1 MSDVTITCPNC
12 ATEIRLT
19 ESLAAPL
26 LAQTRRDYE
35 AKLAEERRA
44 IAAREAAVKASEER
58 MGAEVEA
65 RVAALRAGLAEEAK
79 RGAAESAAAELAAM
93 RAVLAERDEKLR
105 AAQTAHAEMLRKAR
119 ALEDA
124 QRELELTVETRV
136 TESLA
141 GVRDKARA
149 EGEASFR
156 LKFAEKEEQIAGM
169 QRQIEA
175 LKQKAEQGSQQLQG
189 EVLELELENLLGTR
203 FPHDAVEPVP
213 KGESGADV
221 VQRVVAPGGQ
231 SCGAILWESKRTK
244 GWNDAWLAKLR
255 GDQRASGAEIAIL
268 VTQALPKGIE
278 RFGPV
283 DGIWVTDWASA
294 FPLAVAL
301 RQSLIELAAARSM
314 REGEGTK
321 MEMVYDYLT
330 GPRFRHR
337 VEAIVERFR
346 DMSEDLA
353 RERKAMTRLWA
364 KREMQIQGVVDTTMG
379 MYGDLQGIAG
389 KALGEIEGLEL
400 PMLDSPDP
408 DP

>member
-1 MSDVTITCPNC
+1 MSDVTITCPSC

-26 LAQTRRDYE
+26 LAETRRVYE
-35 AKLAEERRA
+35 ARLAEERRA

-105 AAQTAHAEMLRKAR
+105 AAQAAQAEMLRKAR

-189 EVLELELENLLGTR
+189 EVLELELESLLRSR
-203 FPHDAVEPVP
+203 FPHDAIEPVA

-221 VQRVVAPGGQ
+221 VQRVAAPGGQ
-231 SCGAILWESKRTK
+231 GCGAILWESKRTK

-255 GDQRASGAEIAIL
+255 GDQRACGAEIAIL
-268 VTQALPKGIE
+268 VSQALPKGIE
-278 RFGPV
+278 HFGPV
-283 DGIWVTDWASA
+283 DGIWVTDWPSA

-301 RQSLIELAAARSM
+301 RQSLVELAAARVM

-337 VEAIVERFR
+337 IEAIVERFR
-346 DMSEDLA
+346 DMSDDLA

-364 KREMQIQGVVDTTMG
+364 KREMQIQGVVDATMG
-379 MYGDLQGIAG
+379 LYGDLQGIAG
-389 KALGEIEGLEL
+389 KALGEIEGLDL
-400 PMLDSPDP
+400 PLLDGPDSE
-408 DP
+408 D

>member
-1 MSDVTITCPNC
+1 MTDVIITCPTC

-26 LAQTRRDYE
+26 LARTRRDYE
-35 AKLAEERRA
+35 AKLAVERSA
-44 IAAREAAVKASEER
+44 IALREAALRASEEGLAR
-58 MGAEVEA
+58 EVEA
-65 RVAALRAGLAEEAK
+65 RVAALRGDLAEEAK
-79 RGAAESAAAELAAM
+79 RRAIESAAAELDSL

-105 AAQTAHAEMLRKAR
+105 AAQAAQAEMLRKAR
-119 ALEDA
+119 VLEDQ

-136 TESLA
+136 TEALG

-149 EGEASFR
+149 EGEAAFR

-189 EVLELELENLLGTR
+189 EVLELELESLLRNR

-221 VQRVVAPGGQ
+221 VQRVTAPGGQ
-231 SCGAILWESKRTK
+231 GCGAILWESKRTK
-244 GWNDAWLAKLR
+244 AWNDGWLAKLR
-255 GDQRASGAEIAIL
+255 GDQRACGAEIAIL
-268 VTQALPKGIE
+268 VSQALPRGVE
-278 RFGPV
+278 HFGPV
-283 DGIWVTDWASA
+283 DGIWVSDWASA

-321 MEMVYDYLT
+321 MELVYDYLT

-379 MYGDLQGIAG
+379 LYGDLQGIAG

-400 PMLDSPDP
+400 PMLDAPDP
-408 DP
+408 DT

>member
-1 MSDVTITCPNC
+1 MGDVTITCPAC

-26 LAQTRRDYE
+26 LAATRRDYE
-35 AKLAEERRA
+35 AKLAAERAA
-44 IAAREAAVKASEER
+44 IAAREQAVRASEAGLAR
-58 MGAEVEA
+58 EVEA
-65 RVAALRAGLAEEAK
+65 RVAALSADLAEAAK
-79 RGAAESAAAELAAM
+79 RSAAESAAAELEGL

-105 AAQTAHAEMLRKAR
+105 TAQAAQAEMLRKAR
-119 ALEDA
+119 ALEDQ

-136 TESLA
+136 TEALA

-149 EGEASFR
+149 EGEAAFR
-156 LKFAEKEEQIAGM
+156 LKVAEKEEQIAGM

-189 EVLELELENLLGTR
+189 EVLELELESLLRSR

-221 VQRVVAPGGQ
+221 VQRVVSPGGQ
-231 SCGAILWESKRTK
+231 GCGAILWESKRTK
-244 GWNDAWLAKLR
+244 GWNDGWLAKLR
-255 GDQRASGAEIAIL
+255 NDQRGCGAEVAIL
-268 VTQALPKGIE
+268 VSQALPKGVE

-283 DGIWVTDWASA
+283 DGIWVSDWASA

-301 RQSLIELAAARSM
+301 RQSLIELAAARAM

-321 MEMVYDYLT
+321 MELVYDYLT

-364 KREMQIQGVVDTTMG
+364 KREMQIQGVVEATMG

-389 KALGEIEGLEL
+389 KALGEIEGFDL
-400 PMLDSPDP
+400 PMLDAPEGEA
-408 DP
+408 